1 MGQSKM
7 PITKKIKMKL
17 PSPLNQLI
25 LSIMQ
30 PNLCWVH
37 YGDLGDTTNI
47 MGKGETIP

>member
-7 PITKKIKMKL
+7 PITKEKMKL
-17 PSPLNQLI
+17 LSPLNQLI

-30 PNLCWVH
+30 PKLCWVH
-37 YGDLGDTTNI
+37 YGDLGDTPNI